1 MTDFD
6 RGLPQIVPGS
16 FRHSAN
22 ANGCRTVKAN
32 LRGVS
37 AHIVPSAAPSHIAA
51 MTDNHRPRVERPRVE
66 PEIIPPHGRSR
77 RGGFDSLFIRVDEG
91 DDGIR
96 RVYLKKPGPF
106 TIILILLA
114 AGAVAALFFLLLA
127 GLMLLWIPL
136 IIIGILFA
144 VFSVSARDLWSRMQG
159 WFGGT
164 RR

>member
-1 MTDFD
+1 
-6 RGLPQIVPGS
+6 
-16 FRHSAN
+16 
-22 ANGCRTVKAN
+22 
-32 LRGVS
+32 
-37 AHIVPSAAPSHIAA
+37 
-51 MTDNHRPRVERPRVE
+51 MTDNHRPRAERPRVE
-66 PEIIPPHGRSR
+66 PEIIPPHAGPRQRS
-77 RGGFDSLFIRVDEG
+77 FDSLFMRVEES

-136 IIIGILFA
+136 VIIGILFA
-144 VFSVSARDLWSRMQG
+144 VFSVSARDLWSRVTG
-159 WFGGT
+159 WLGGV